1 VSIIGT
7 ISITHSVD
15 CKACGK
21 ECSGG
26 TLKAAYF
33 WMILHLRTCEETHIA
48 NREKGE
54 KPLNTLKALWQLWRW
69 KQR

>member
-1 VSIIGT
+1 MGVIGT

-21 ECSGG
+21 TCSGD
-26 TLKAAYF
+26 TLKGAYF
-33 WMILHLRTCEETHIA
+33 WMILHLRTCEETAIA
-48 NREKGE
+48 NEGE
-54 KPLNTLKALWQLWRW
+54 KRPNTLVALWQLWRW